1 MSTFR
6 ALRAMSGAG
15 GSPAA
20 GIFLLLA
27 QKKGTKEKGTP
38 FRRPCGVPCVARQAG
53 RLRNSAHGLRQSS
66 PTSPGST
73 VLLAGEKGDKNHHA
87 QRA

>member
-1 MSTFR
+1 MHAFDQAFR
-6 ALRAMSGAG
+6 FNLAVTGFLKCCNTRCDSFTARERFALCLSAG

-27 QKKGTKEKGTP
+27 QKKGTKEKGNFKT
-38 FRRPCGVPCVARQAG
+38 
-53 RLRNSAHGLRQSS
+53 
-66 PTSPGST
+66 
-73 VLLAGEKGDKNHHA
+73 KKNCHA

>member
-1 MSTFR
+1 
-6 ALRAMSGAG
+6 LLAG

-27 QKKGTKEKGTP
+27 QEKGTP

-53 RLRNSAHGLRQSS
+53 RLRKRGTKNTTRNARDSTFFEIPLLRRF
-66 PTSPGST
+66 
-73 VLLAGEKGDKNHHA
+73 V
-87 QRA
+87 